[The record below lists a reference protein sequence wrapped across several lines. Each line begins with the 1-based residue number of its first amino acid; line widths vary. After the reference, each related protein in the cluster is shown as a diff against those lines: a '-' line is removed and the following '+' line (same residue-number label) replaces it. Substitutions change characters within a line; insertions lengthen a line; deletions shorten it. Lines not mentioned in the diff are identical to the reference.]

1 MNRHWIIGGGLL
13 VGATS
18 LALVTLQ
25 LDKGRAFIAG
35 DQPVNSDQV
44 RQKLQSDG
52 WSDIQIKRKGRYI
65 EAIAS
70 KDGQDG
76 KIAVDSRTGR
86 LRAVDDDD
94 DDDDN
99 DDDDDD

>member
-18 LALVTLQ
+18 LALVAVQ

-35 DQPVNSDQV
+35 DQRVNSEQV
-44 RQKLQSDG
+44 RQRLQSDG
-52 WSDIQIKRKGRYI
+52 WSDIQINRKGRYI

-70 KDGQDG
+70 KNGQVG
-76 KIAVDSRTGR
+76 KVAVDSRTGR
-86 LRAVDDDD
+86 LRAAED